1 MENVKRRRLKAKGV
15 VQFTVGCILEPR
27 PGIMAQRASCLAR
40 LKPKT
45 RYGVVGA
52 ASASEMKK
60 DTFHGR
66 QTSGARVKA
75 LS

>member
-1 MENVKRRRLKAKGV
+1 
-15 VQFTVGCILEPR
+15 
-27 PGIMAQRASCLAR
+27 MAQRASCLAR
-40 LKPKT
+40 LKTKT

-60 DTFHGR
+60 DTFHGC